1 MGKSKHYLLNYCL
14 ILSNIALPVNK
25 TLLTPPEVYV
35 HWFQPL
41 NNSQRYTSLPY
52 ISGDTFRSIAHI
64 IIDELRMP
72 IDTTNIQNGDI
83 IFLKTEMLDFFFT
96 HVHPQIEHHYLL
108 ITHNS
113 DFPSPGKYA
122 HMLDDSKLVAWFAV
136 NTDMAYHPK
145 LISIPIG
152 LTNRYLPSGNTS
164 VIDSLIAQLPKVKK
178 NILLCAN
185 FLTHTNSERSI
196 IKQLFANKAFCYHP
210 ENKPWDHYLHD
221 IARSKFVLSPHGN
234 GLDCHRTWEALLMGS
249 IPVVKKSSLD
259 SLYEDLPVLIV
270 NDWQEITEDLLTQ
283 KYREISKK
291 KYTREKL
298 YAAYWFEKI
307 KNYRETFLK
316 TNN

>member
-1 MGKSKHYLLNYCL
+1 MTKINYYLFICCL
-14 ILSNIALPVNK
+14 ILSSIALSVNK

-41 NNSQRYTSLPY
+41 NNAQRHTSLPY
-52 ISGDTFRSIAHI
+52 ISGDTFRSVAHI
-64 IIDELRMP
+64 IVDELRIP
-72 IDTTNIQNGDI
+72 IDPSNVQNGDI

-96 HVHPQIEHHYLL
+96 QVHPQITRHYFL

-113 DFPSPGKYA
+113 DFSSPGKYA
-122 HMLDDSKLVAWFAV
+122 HMLDDSKLIAWFAV
-136 NTDMAYHPK
+136 NTDIVYHPK

-152 LTNRYLPSGNTS
+152 LTNRYLPTGNTS
-164 VIDSLIAQLPKVKK
+164 MLDFLIAKLPRIKK

-185 FLTHTNSERSI
+185 FLTHTNSERII
-196 IKQLFANKAFCYHP
+196 IKQLFANKSFCYHP

-221 IARSKFVLSPHGN
+221 MAQSKFVLCPHGN

-270 NDWQEITEDLLTQ
+270 NEWQEVTEELLTQ
-283 KYREISKK
+283 KYREINQKT
-291 KYTREKL
+291 YNMEKL